1 MRLRIFG
8 VVTLVVLA
16 VFVGVMPAAAQIQA
30 SERGVTSQTIDG
42 TTITLDYS
50 RPVARGRTLFGALV
64 PWNGVWLPG
73 ANWATTLEVNKDIRL
88 NGVPV
93 PAGTYSVWAIP
104 RPDRFTITLNPATE
118 LFHFQKPDS
127 TSEQIHISAEV
138 QEAPH
143 AEMLTWSFPAVSGDA
158 GTLQFQWGTTAV
170 AMQIL
175 VEPSQSV
182 VLAEEQSAAFVGEYD
197 MQFTPGMGWPSEG
210 RMRVFTEDG
219 VLRVQLPFPIHP
231 DDEVWIDL
239 IPAGG
244 NRFNPGLYRGD
255 VLFNVEIG
263 VIFEFS
269 MDMDTDRATALSM
282 VGAEG
287 SLFAEGARAREEDEP
302 DADKR

>member
-1 MRLRIFG
+1 MRLRFFG
-8 VVTLVVLA
+8 ATTLVMSAAMLGA
-16 VFVGVMPAAAQIQA
+16 LPASAQIQA
-30 SERGVTSQTIDG
+30 SARGATSQTIDG
-42 TTITLDYS
+42 TTITVDYS

-64 PWNGVWLPG
+64 PWGGVWLPG
-73 ANWATTLEVNKDIRL
+73 ANWATTLDVNNDIRV

-104 RPDRFTITLNPATE
+104 HPDRFTITLNSNTE

-138 QEAPH
+138 EEAPH

-158 GTLQFQWGTTAV
+158 GTLRFQWGTTAV
-170 AMQIL
+170 SMQVL

-182 VLAEEQSAAFVGEYD
+182 TVPEERSAALVGEYD
-197 MQFTPGMGWPSEG
+197 LEFNTALGWPAEG
-210 RMRVFTEDG
+210 RIRIFAEDG
-219 VLRVQLPFPIHP
+219 LLRAQLPFPIHP
-231 DDEVWIDL
+231 DDEVFIDL

-263 VIFEFS
+263 VIFEFTL
-269 MDMDTDRATALSM
+269 DMDTDRATALSM
-282 VGAEG
+282 TGPEGTRFAQGGRAE
-287 SLFAEGARAREEDEP
+287 SNSPEK
-302 DADKR
+302 KR

>member
-1 MRLRIFG
+1 MRLRMFG
-8 VVTLVVLA
+8 VATLVVLA
-16 VFVGVMPAAAQIQA
+16 MSFGVMPASAQIQA

-104 RPDRFTITLNPATE
+104 RPDRFTITLNSNTH

-138 QEAPH
+138 EEAPH

-170 AMQIL
+170 AMQVL

-182 VLAEEQSAAFVGEYD
+182 TVEEERSASLVGEYD
-197 MQFTPGMGWPSEG
+197 LEFNQALGWPAEG
-210 RMRVFTEDG
+210 RIRVFAEDG
-219 VLRVQLPFPIHP
+219 HLRAQLPFPIHA

-255 VLFNVEIG
+255 VLFNIEIG
-263 VIFEFS
+263 VIFEFT

-282 VGAEG
+282 RGPEG
-287 SLFAEGARAREEDEP
+287 TLFAEGERAGAGAP
-302 DADKR
+302 DTPER